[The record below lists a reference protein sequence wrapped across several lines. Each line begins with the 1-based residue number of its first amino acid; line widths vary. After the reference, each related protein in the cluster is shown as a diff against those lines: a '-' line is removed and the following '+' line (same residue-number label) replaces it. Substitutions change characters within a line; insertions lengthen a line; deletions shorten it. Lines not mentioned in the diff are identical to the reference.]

1 MALQVTGQ
9 PAHTRCLSVLFS
21 QGEGDSIA
29 FRADILDLR
38 KSGLM
43 ALAGRIATA
52 GIIHK
57 MELTGA
63 FAAGTDRLERIDW
76 RQTHV
81 MHEANE
87 ATRGECCRDPMYRLS
102 ELVGTRLGEG
112 FAANLKHAFGG
123 PLGCT
128 HIGTL
133 FQEIS
138 ALVARRRALDPEI
151 ACRTAHRSA
160 GERIASRSV
169 FFDAFLSEDGASST
183 IDTRL
188 ADIHF
193 AAHAEDGSEV
203 LARHDEARLRAR
215 VAMAGWQLEAIEARE
230 RLRPGP
236 ACGEAPWIRRDE
248 SVEAFAG
255 HSLGG
260 GLARRCLDR
269 LGSAEEDALIRSC
282 VLNLSPGMTQ
292 LGAAFSDGLAP
303 ASEARPGGF
312 AGMGPGPCYMLRA
325 DGPLVETIRGGG
337 AVDDDAAGTTG
348 TGGR

>member
-1 MALQVTGQ
+1 MALEVAGE
-9 PAHTRCLSVLFS
+9 PAHTRCLSVLLTK
-21 QGEGDSIA
+21 GEGDSVA
-29 FRADILDLR
+29 FRADVLDLR
-38 KSGLM
+38 KAGLM

-57 MELTGA
+57 MELTGS
-63 FAAGTDRLERIDW
+63 FAAETDRIEHLDW

-87 ATRGECCRDPMYRLS
+87 ATRGECCRDPMHRLS

-133 FQEIS
+133 FQELS

-151 ACRTAHRSA
+151 ACREASRSD

-169 FFDAFLSEDGASST
+169 FFDAFLAGDGASTT
-183 IDTRL
+183 IDLRL

-193 AAHAEDGSEV
+193 APHAADGSEV
-203 LARHDEARLRAR
+203 LARHDEARLISR
-215 VAMAGWQLEAIEARE
+215 VAMAGWQLEAVEAKE
-230 RLRPGP
+230 RLRRGP
-236 ACGEAPWIRRDE
+236 SCGEAPWIRRDE
-248 SVEAFAG
+248 AVETFAG

-260 GLARRCLDR
+260 GLARRCLDQ

-292 LGAAFSDGLAP
+292 LGAALSDGLAP

-325 DGPLVETIRGGG
+325 NGPLVETIRGGP
-337 AVDDDAAGTTG
+337 AAGDEASEAR
-348 TGGR
+348 GR